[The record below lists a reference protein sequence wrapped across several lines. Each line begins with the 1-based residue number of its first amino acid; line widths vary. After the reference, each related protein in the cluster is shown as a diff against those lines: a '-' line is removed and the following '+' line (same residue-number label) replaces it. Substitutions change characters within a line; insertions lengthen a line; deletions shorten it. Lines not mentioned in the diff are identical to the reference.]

1 MCPILKSSSFPC
13 FRHWPP
19 LAGPCAN
26 QRKFAEPHDFATPVP
41 VRVRIGNRV
50 VGGQRIRSQEGE
62 RGDGGRRGDRDRE
75 WEMGQTN
82 HNGNDDEPV
91 DWPGIPKIS
100 IPIYRNKYGYLY
112 TFINIH
118 EKTKTTLIFK
128 GGYPSNIYIDIYINI
143 NEFDEFEDRAQSFG
157 R

>member
-118 EKTKTTLIFK
+118 EKTETTLIFK

>member
-1 MCPILKSSSFPC
+1 MSTF
-13 FRHWPP
+13 
-19 LAGPCAN
+19 LAYCCSVCEETYKTETRCAQHCSQPHGACN
-26 QRKFAEPHDFATPVP
+26 RGREPHDFATPVP

-112 TFINIH
+112 T
-118 EKTKTTLIFK
+118 L
-128 GGYPSNIYIDIYINI
+128 
-143 NEFDEFEDRAQSFG
+143 
-157 R
+157 